1 LGIGS
6 NCAIIW
12 AVNDDR
18 DSLLNGIQAIVDD
31 IEYSKN
37 VRAKQVANIIQSAR
51 NYHWVG
57 VYQVRANEIAA
68 IGWTGAN
75 APAHPTFPVTDGL
88 NGAAVKSGQPV
99 IANDVSAD
107 PRYLATFSDTQSEMI
122 VPVVNAQRNVVGTI
136 NVESK
141 ELNAFTA
148 SDSELLQQCAVVMVE
163 LFS

>member
-1 LGIGS
+1 LGIAT
-6 NCAIIW
+6 NCDMIG
-12 AVNDDR
+12 AVTQDR

-57 VYQVRANEIAA
+57 IYQVRPEEIAA

-75 APAHPTFPVTDGL
+75 APSHPTFPVTEGL
-88 NGAAVKSGQPV
+88 NGAAVKTAQPV
-99 IANDVSAD
+99 IANDVAAD
-107 PRYLATFSDTQSEMI
+107 PRYLATFSDTQAEMI
-122 VPVVNAQRNVVGTI
+122 VPVLNAQRKVVGTI
-136 NVESK
+136 DIGSK
-141 ELNAFTA
+141 EPNTFTNE
-148 SDSELLQQCAVVMVE
+148 DSELLQECATVMVE